1 MRIRAL
7 AAMGSIGLTLSLVPA
22 PPASADT
29 CSWTYRKP
37 SVTGFCF
44 GQSVSLVYRRNAL
57 TGFIEDRSISVFRNG
72 TLWTG
77 FAGSDSVTLTRIAR
91 DTFSGFVG
99 GDSVLCNGPLP
110 VACLA
115 E

>member
-1 MRIRAL
+1 MKIRAL
-7 AAMGSIGLTLSLVPA
+7 VAATCLGLALGIVPA
-22 PPASADT
+22 PPASAES

-37 SVTGFCF
+37 SVSGFCF
-44 GQSVSLVYRRNAL
+44 GQSVSLVYRRNML
-57 TGFIEDRSISVFRNG
+57 TGFMGDRSISVFRNG

-77 FAGSDSVTLTRIAR
+77 FAGSHSVTLTRIAR

-99 GDSVLCNGPLP
+99 SASVLCNGPLP

-115 E
+115 